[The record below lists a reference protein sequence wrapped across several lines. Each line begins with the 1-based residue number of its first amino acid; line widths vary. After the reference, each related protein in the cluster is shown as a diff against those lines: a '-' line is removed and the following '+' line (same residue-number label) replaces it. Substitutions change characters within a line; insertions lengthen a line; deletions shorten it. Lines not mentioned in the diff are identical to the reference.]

1 MKGALVLEVTQTNI
15 KINQTIISD
24 GGKSSSLL
32 KEDPQVKS
40 FDQILAMFQLL
51 GQSPESEGQSQE
63 TTEESPSKILE
74 IFQSDL
80 ADINKEE
87 LSQLESILAA
97 FLVSLQQKPITSVDP
112 STSSEWDVPPI
123 SNMLEKIQ
131 QQITADPI
139 ALINNLHK
147 IDEFIQVSNI
157 DQSQLSQHLAKI
169 LSELEILGKTIKIPS
184 ENFDNKIL
192 IDETNLE
199 LKQPLSLDKNQVIF
213 SKIVNKRIPSAEEV
227 KSFKELPTVKEHE
240 PIKYNEQ
247 PIVTF
252 QTLQTSEGSSM
263 QKATPVA
270 LQVSEFAPEMGE
282 WMGRFMR
289 ITKGE
294 SGSTEAK
301 FSLFPEHLG
310 HVEIKITS
318 LQGQL
323 SAQIIT
329 DTLLAKEALEGQ
341 LQHLKQAL
349 QQQGLVIQKLDV
361 IQQSQGTINPNY
373 PNSTLFNGNPGS
385 SHEQRH
391 SSEGKGSSKNK
402 IEEDLKELDHE
413 RLSFTYGGQ
422 LTKIASNIDFT
433 A

>member
-1 MKGALVLEVTQTNI
+1 MKGALVLEVTQNNI
-15 KINQTIISD
+15 KINQTINSD
-24 GGKSSSLL
+24 GGKSSSLS
-32 KEDPQVKS
+32 KEDTQVKS
-40 FDQILAMFQLL
+40 FDQILAMFHLV

-63 TTEESPSKILE
+63 TNEESPTKILE

-80 ADINKEE
+80 ADLNKEE

-97 FLVSLQQKPITSVDP
+97 FLVSLQQNPITSVNH
-112 STSSEWDVPPI
+112 STSTDWDVPPI
-123 SNMLEKIQ
+123 SNMVEKIQ
-131 QQITADPI
+131 QYIAADPM
-139 ALINNLHK
+139 ALINNF
-147 IDEFIQVSNI
+147 DEFIQVSNI
-157 DQSQLSQHLAKI
+157 DQSQLSQQLALILNEIKI
-169 LSELEILGKTIKIPS
+169 MEKKIKIPG
-184 ENFDNKIL
+184 ENIDNKIL

-213 SKIVNKRIPSAEEV
+213 SKRVNKEPLIEDI
-227 KSFKELPTVKEHE
+227 KSFKELPTVKEYK

-247 PIVTF
+247 PIVNF
-252 QTLQTSEGSSM
+252 QTLQTTEVSSLP
-263 QKATPVA
+263 KATPVA
-270 LQVSEFAPEMGE
+270 LHVSEFAPEMSE
-282 WMGRFMR
+282 LMGRFMR

-310 HVEIKITS
+310 HIEIKITS

-361 IQQSQGTINPNY
+361 IQQSQGSMNPNH

-385 SHEQRH
+385 SHERRH
-391 SSEGKGSSKNK
+391 SSEGKGLPKNK

-422 LTKIASNIDFT
+422 IPKITSNIDFT